1 MTHSLSLYKNIV
13 IYHIN
18 VVGYYMYT
26 ATSQSSDNDADLYSD
41 DKIGYKSVVIIYL
54 QIGIVVIL

>member
-1 MTHSLSLYKNIV
+1 
-13 IYHIN
+13 
-18 VVGYYMYT
+18 MYT
-26 ATSQSSDNDADLYSD
+26 ATSQSSDTDADLYSD